1 MAARLATSPL
11 RVAQWDTLF
20 IDRVVRPTSKF
31 TNWSVFPNGR
41 DFLLLG
47 GANSNGNVKVVVNW
61 PQLRASQRTASE
73 AR

>member
-11 RVAQWDTLF
+11 RVAKWDTLF
-20 IDRVVRPTSKF
+20 TDRFVRSTTKG

-47 GANSNGNVKVVVNW
+47 GAKSNGNVKVVVNW
-61 PQLRASQRTASE
+61 PQLRASSRNASE